1 MQPPAGST
9 CGTYLQ
15 AYAQA
20 AGGAIYNPGATADCQ
35 YCPLVNTDQ
44 SLAATNVYYSER
56 WRNYGIGFAYIIF
69 NIFAAVLFYYLIR
82 VRKGSGKGLGEKL
95 APVLKLFKKDPEAE
109 NKGTEKKKE
118 APQAKGGSISPSY
131 NHTT

>member
-9 CGTYLQ
+9 CGDYLQ

-35 YCPLVNTDQ
+35 YCAVTNTDQ
-44 SLAATNVYYSER
+44 TLASTNVYYGER
-56 WRNYGIGFAYIIF
+56 WRNFGIGFAYIIF
-69 NIFAAVLFYYLIR
+69 NIFAAVLFYYMTR
-82 VRKGSGKGLGEKL
+82 VRKVSGKGLSEKL

-109 NKGTEKKKE
+109 NKGTEKKE
-118 APQAKGGSISPSY
+118 APQAKGGSILPSH
-131 NHTT
+131 NHNT